1 MGYAWG
7 LASDGFR
14 KSRSC
19 WGVENKKSHG
29 LKADGEYTRRG
40 EMMAG
45 ELEKSAKKD
54 FGERAT
60 KH

>member
-1 MGYAWG
+1 M
-7 LASDGFR
+7 
-14 KSRSC
+14 
-19 WGVENKKSHG
+19 ENKKSHG

-45 ELEKSAKKD
+45 ELEKSARKD